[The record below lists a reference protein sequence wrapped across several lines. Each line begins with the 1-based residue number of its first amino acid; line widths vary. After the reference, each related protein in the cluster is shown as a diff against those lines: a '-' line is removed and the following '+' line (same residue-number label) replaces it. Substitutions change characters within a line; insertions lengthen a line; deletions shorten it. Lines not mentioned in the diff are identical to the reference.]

1 MKDIQIIDNFL
12 DEDNF
17 RNIQSTL
24 FGENFPWYYSN
35 SVLRGGKDSDYQFTH
50 IFYFHSQPQSGF
62 YNLLEQCLTK
72 LSVVAPIRIKAN
84 LLPKTDAIIQHGF
97 HVDIEGRKEKH
108 NITTAILYVNSN
120 NGYTLFE
127 DGTKVESVENRI
139 VLFDSNLRHTGTT
152 CTEEKVRIVV
162 NFNFF

>member
-1 MKDIQIIDNFL
+1 ML
-12 DEDNF
+12 F
-17 RNIQSTL
+17 RS
-24 FGENFPWYYSN
+24 
-35 SVLRGGKDSDYQFTH
+35 
-50 IFYFHSQPQSGF
+50 
-62 YNLLEQCLTK
+62 
-72 LSVVAPIRIKAN
+72 
-84 LLPKTDAIIQHGF
+84 
-97 HVDIEGRKEKH
+97 